1 MRCWIVERRWRLVF
15 SPAVVLVTKVVGG
28 NLLYKSF
35 ALQIIMKCSSVG
47 LGVAI
52 SIW

>member
-1 MRCWIVERRWRLVF
+1 M
-15 SPAVVLVTKVVGG
+15 KDVGG

-35 ALQIIMKCSSVG
+35 ALQMIMKCCIVG